1 MGYVLNVVSLKNKLS
16 LVKKNKFE
24 ICRVLLPPSGWLFFG
39 VKREGVNLLHSSES
53 MVSIVSSVNSID
65 TVDSVRSVYMAVLPP
80 CLMVFHLFNEGGYV
94 IKIICMKAS
103 QHCNIMAPFQK

>member
-1 MGYVLNVVSLKNKLS
+1 MGYVLNVVRLKNKLS
-16 LVKKNKFE
+16 LGKKIE

-80 CLMVFHLFNEGGYV
+80 CLMVFLGRQSANKV
-94 IKIICMKAS
+94 PI
-103 QHCNIMAPFQK
+103 

>member
-1 MGYVLNVVSLKNKLS
+1 
-16 LVKKNKFE
+16 
-24 ICRVLLPPSGWLFFG
+24 
-39 VKREGVNLLHSSES
+39 
-53 MVSIVSSVNSID
+53 MVSIVSSVNS
-65 TVDSVRSVYMAVLPP
+65 VDSVCSVYVAVLPP